1 MKIYTKTGDKGET
14 SLLSGNRVPKNHIRI
29 ETYGII
35 DELSSYIGFLRGFKI
50 EQEICD
56 FLIFIQKKLF
66 IIGSELS
73 LDENIHNINIAQ
85 IKISD
90 IELLEKE
97 IDKYDKI
104 LPKLTKFIIPGG
116 NKKVGLAHICRTISR
131 KAERLIVALSQQA
144 EININILKFINR
156 LSDYFFTLS
165 RIIAMNDS
173 FEQIKY

>member
-29 ETYGII
+29 ETYGVV
-35 DELSSYIGFLRGFKI
+35 DELNSYIGYLRGFKI

-73 LDENIHNINIAQ
+73 LDENKHNINIAQ
-85 IKISD
+85 IIVSD

-97 IDKYDKI
+97 IDKYDKV
-104 LPKLTKFIIPGG
+104 LPKLKNFIIPGG
-116 NKKVGLAHICRTISR
+116 NKKVGLTHICRTISR
-131 KAERLIVALSQQA
+131 KAERLIVTLSQQA

-165 RIIAMNDS
+165 RIIAMNDK
-173 FEQIKY
+173 FEQIEI